1 MCVGQLVGRWPKA
14 PLCKKPAGPTA
25 LGGCADA
32 ARGPEPVLLAT
43 SAEQN
48 GLGNGLAAGDPQ
60 APDVLRRPCRL
71 LPSRKAVQPQFT
83 PLILAA
89 AAAGC
94 AWWQQHP
101 VSAPCTTVRALPRV
115 LPHCRFRGCDGTRR
129 DATGRDDARQGR
141 ARRCHGPLRAHA
153 ARARLRRPN
162 GLGYFKPPLEKGGGP
177 WCHTLGPVFCAMR
190 AHKVMVW
197 DPLTSAIYN
206 TVPHSCLCVR
216 PRQQLAH
223 QESFTWKKN
232 GSATICG
239 VHTPYLSLL
248 NF

>member
-153 ARARLRRPN
+153 ARARLQRPN
-162 GLGYFKPPLEKGGGP
+162 GLGYFKPPWRKGGAVVSYIGTCFL
-177 WCHTLGPVFCAMR
+177 CHARAQSDGVGSPYISYIQHSPTLMSMCA
-190 AHKVMVW
+190 
-197 DPLTSAIYN
+197 S
-206 TVPHSCLCVR
+206 
-216 PRQQLAH
+216 
-223 QESFTWKKN
+223 
-232 GSATICG
+232 
-239 VHTPYLSLL
+239 
-248 NF
+248 